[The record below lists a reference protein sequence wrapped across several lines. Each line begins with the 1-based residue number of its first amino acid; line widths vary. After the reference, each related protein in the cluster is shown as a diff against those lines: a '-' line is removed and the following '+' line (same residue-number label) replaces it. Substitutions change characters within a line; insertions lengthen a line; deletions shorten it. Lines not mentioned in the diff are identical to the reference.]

1 MSSIKPV
8 PVVRPSKF
16 NTFVVQTQGKTTNDA
31 DLTKNTRERRKLR
44 LQKIQEKKKLEKI
57 KFMRK
62 GRTRSVVL
70 ASGQPKGETVEPAPI
85 ESQPAP
91 ITDFSRVKVTL
102 KKIYEN
108 IKNTKRYGEKKQ
120 MKLDKKNVEEI
131 KKYLKKKNSKTDV
144 LPANPNEFFV
154 LDMNETSV
162 TLCVERINNSGTLTF
177 IMPKDIEIKYIDLK
191 VLPQLPIYNEEMARF
206 QAALDCIHTF
216 GEHNYFNQDD
226 VTLDL
231 LNEYAKEMENVIK
244 TQEQESVELILE
256 VRWDPKLKFDPRY
269 QDPTDD
275 VLINKWANITTEE
288 KSNIDTDTA
297 VHEQVLDRGQ
307 ENYTDQDYVKEQ
319 LKIRQWAETIAT
331 QQMPVGTQFNIYFQ
345 DEENGSETFLAT
357 VTDNS
362 GTDVQFQYYD
372 GKTLITETLDFIED
386 EFSFHENYV
395 DNKTELVNVDE
406 MEQDEIELQ
415 NLEET
420 NPLTDDDAD
429 DVGDDDE
436 FFIGE
441 TVTYYVQL
449 QQSQGTIER
458 KAING
463 NYIIN
468 GSEVSVDNIYHLAD
482 NVDYVINQ
490 IVHFEGAD
498 HTITKIDGT
507 TAVFENE
514 SYTFDELNDMVA
526 EEKDIF
532 TDMKNEKIQ
541 KLLEEVDTTKIHTW
555 KGKEYTMR
563 GLPYLLYT
571 AKEWA
576 AKNKEAKQGEND
588 GIESEEVFDEEQS
601 EVVDLINTVNPSD
614 VVTGISV
621 YELDEKLPQD
631 GELEE
636 PPEVEI
642 EDSSSSEED
651 DEEDEEPIN
660 LKALEE
666 SVENDEDEEQKGEV
680 KEE

>member
-1 MSSIKPV
+1 M
-8 PVVRPSKF
+8 
-16 NTFVVQTQGKTTNDA
+16 
-31 DLTKNTRERRKLR
+31 
-44 LQKIQEKKKLEKI
+44 QE
-57 KFMRK
+57 
-62 GRTRSVVL
+62 
-70 ASGQPKGETVEPAPI
+70 P
-85 ESQPAP
+85 
-91 ITDFSRVKVTL
+91 
-102 KKIYEN
+102 N
-108 IKNTKRYGEKKQ
+108 KQ
-120 MKLDKKNVEEI
+120 EE
-131 KKYLKKKNSKTDV
+131 
-144 LPANPNEFFV
+144 
-154 LDMNETSV
+154 
-162 TLCVERINNSGTLTF
+162 
-177 IMPKDIEIKYIDLK
+177 
-191 VLPQLPIYNEEMARF
+191 
-206 QAALDCIHTF
+206 
-216 GEHNYFNQDD
+216 
-226 VTLDL
+226 
-231 LNEYAKEMENVIK
+231 IK
-244 TQEQESVELILE
+244 TQEKQGVELILE
-256 VRWDPKLKFDPRY
+256 VRWDPKLKFDPNY

-275 VLINKWANITTEE
+275 VLINKWAKITDIE
-288 KSNIDTDTA
+288 KELIETDTTLRKR
-297 VHEQVLDRGQ
+297 VLDRGQ

-331 QQMPVGTQFNIYFQ
+331 QQMSVGTQFNIYFQ
-345 DEENGSETFLAT
+345 DEENGRETFLAT
-357 VTDNS
+357 TTNNS

-372 GKTLITETLDFIED
+372 DKRLITETLDFIED
-386 EFSFHENYV
+386 EFSFPENYV

-406 MEQDEIELQ
+406 MEQDEIELRK
-415 NLEET
+415 EEKD
-420 NPLTDDDAD
+420 NPLSGDDNDDD
-429 DVGDDDE
+429 VDDDD
-436 FFIGE
+436 FAIGE
-441 TVTYYVQL
+441 IVTYEVGGEHL
-449 QQSQGTIER
+449 QGTIES

-463 NYIIN
+463 KYMIN
-468 GSEVSVDNIYHLAD
+468 GSEVSVDHIYHLAETSE
-482 NVDYVINQ
+482 YVKDQ

-541 KLLEEVDTTKIHTW
+541 KLLEEVDTTKTHTW

-601 EVVDLINTVNPSD
+601 EVVDLINTVTQN

-621 YELDEKLPQD
+621 DELDDELLGD

-642 EDSSSSEED
+642 EDSSDEED

-660 LKALEE
+660 LKALED
-666 SVENDEDEEQKGEV
+666 SDDDEQKGEV

>member
-1 MSSIKPV
+1 
-8 PVVRPSKF
+8 
-16 NTFVVQTQGKTTNDA
+16 
-31 DLTKNTRERRKLR
+31 
-44 LQKIQEKKKLEKI
+44 
-57 KFMRK
+57 
-62 GRTRSVVL
+62 
-70 ASGQPKGETVEPAPI
+70 
-85 ESQPAP
+85 
-91 ITDFSRVKVTL
+91 
-102 KKIYEN
+102 
-108 IKNTKRYGEKKQ
+108 
-120 MKLDKKNVEEI
+120 
-131 KKYLKKKNSKTDV
+131 
-144 LPANPNEFFV
+144 
-154 LDMNETSV
+154 
-162 TLCVERINNSGTLTF
+162 
-177 IMPKDIEIKYIDLK
+177 
-191 VLPQLPIYNEEMARF
+191 
-206 QAALDCIHTF
+206 
-216 GEHNYFNQDD
+216 
-226 VTLDL
+226 
-231 LNEYAKEMENVIK
+231 
-244 TQEQESVELILE
+244 VELILE

-297 VHEQVLDRGQ
+297 LHEQVLDRGQ

-345 DEENGSETFLAT
+345 DEENGRETFLAT
-357 VTDNS
+357 TTNNS

-372 GKTLITETLDFIED
+372 DKRLITETLDFIED
-386 EFSFHENYV
+386 EFSFPENYV

-406 MEQDEIELQ
+406 MEQDEIELRK
-415 NLEET
+415 EEKD
-420 NPLTDDDAD
+420 NPLSGDDNDDD
-429 DVGDDDE
+429 VDDDD
-436 FFIGE
+436 FAIGE
-441 TVTYYVQL
+441 IVTYEVGGEHL
-449 QQSQGTIER
+449 QGTIES

-463 NYIIN
+463 KYMIN
-468 GSEVSVDNIYHLAD
+468 GSEVSVDHIYHLAETSE
-482 NVDYVINQ
+482 YVKDQ

-601 EVVDLINTVNPSD
+601 EVVDLINTVTQN

-621 YELDEKLPQD
+621 YELDEELLED
-631 GELEE
+631 DNGEE
-636 PPEVEI
+636 PEVEI
-642 EDSSSSEED
+642 EDSSDEED